1 MLIVEGV
8 VAGYGDAPVLHGVDV
23 TVPPSSIVALLGP
36 NGAGKSTLL
45 RTAIG
50 ILRPTAGRVLLD
62 GDDVTELPPDRRA
75 RRGVGYVPEG
85 RGIFRSLTVR
95 QNLRLQAMTVSEDEA
110 VQRAVGVFPVLG
122 QRLGQLA
129 GTLSGGEQ
137 QMLAV
142 ARAYVERPRFVL
154 LDEVS
159 MGLAPVIVD
168 EIMAFLEDLS
178 AQGVGLLLVEQYVTR
193 ALQLADRAVVLDRGR
208 IVFSGAPDDLSRNEL
223 AATYVG
229 ALRPAEP

>member
-110 VQRAVGVFPVLG
+110 VERAVGVFPVLG